1 MRASQPIARREYEC
15 RASAAVERQ
24 AATVHAH
31 AADPHATT
39 TMRHQR
45 ASRAT
50 ATTCILGL
58 CAACGSTGVDSADV
72 SDQQAAPV
80 VAPRSQPARPFEVAV
95 PGCTQKLALLPIAGA
110 RIPVPDGKGGAAEAD
125 MAPFWIASLETTWD
139 MYDAFVFAMDRAEGA
154 VDEPDAYTRPSK
166 PYILMDR
173 GFGHKDYPVISVS
186 PKGASEFCKWLST
199 KTGLRFRLP
208 SEAEWQVAARGDQAG
223 EWGFAGGEAAL
234 SDHAWHAGNS
244 LDDEDMRLETRAVG
258 LKSPNALGLRDVH
271 GNASEWTVALDGSFV
286 AKGGSFKEKGAALHL
301 SARRPLDA
309 SLNATDPQIPKS
321 MWWLADG
328 GFVGFRV
335 VCEAP
340 PASK

>member
-1 MRASQPIARREYEC
+1 MLQL
-15 RASAAVERQ
+15 
-24 AATVHAH
+24 
-31 AADPHATT
+31 
-39 TMRHQR
+39 R
-45 ASRAT
+45 ASRLLAT
-50 ATTCILGL
+50 HCILVL
-58 CAACGSTGVDSADV
+58 CAACGSTRRDLEHEKA
-72 SDQQAAPV
+72 QATPAATVGHAPE
-80 VAPRSQPARPFEVAV
+80 ARPFEVAV
-95 PGCTQKLALLPIAGA
+95 PGCTQSLALQPIAGA
-110 RIPVPDGKGGAAEAD
+110 SVEVADGKGGLATTTVAAFW
-125 MAPFWIASLETTWD
+125 MASTETTWD

-154 VDEPDAYTRPSK
+154 TDEPDAYTRPSK

-199 KTGLRFRLP
+199 KTGLRLRLP
-208 SEAEWQVAARGDQAG
+208 SEAEWQLAARADQTG
-223 EWGFAGGEAAL
+223 EWGFAGGETAL
-234 SDHAWHAGNS
+234 SNHAWHAGNS

-258 LKSPNALGLRDVH
+258 LKSPNALGLFDMH
-271 GNASEWTVALDGSFV
+271 GNASEWTRALDGSFV

-301 SARRPLDA
+301 SARRPLDG

-340 PASK
+340 PAMR